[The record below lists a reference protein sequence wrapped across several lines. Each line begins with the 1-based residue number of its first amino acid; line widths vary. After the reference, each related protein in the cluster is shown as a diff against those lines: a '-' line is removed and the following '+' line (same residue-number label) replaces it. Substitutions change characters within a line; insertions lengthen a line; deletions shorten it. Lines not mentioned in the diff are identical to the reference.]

1 MKLSAPTK
9 PIFLVSLVLFILAL
23 LGKFAVAAL
32 APYVLWLAL
41 AAWIVIAI
49 GCLLKGL

>member
-9 PIFLVSLVLFILAL
+9 PLFLVSLILFILAL
-23 LGKFAVAAL
+23 LGNFAVGAL
-32 APYVLWLAL
+32 APYAFWLAL

-49 GCLLKGL
+49 GCIMKGL